1 MHLNKNHYRIGMGLY
16 ILAIL
21 VASTIPGKSL
31 PKLIILSPDK
41 LLHMAEYGIL
51 GFLAYKSFGK
61 VYLPAII
68 GLILF
73 AIFDEF
79 WQSFVPGRFTSV
91 FYVIADIIG
100 FSLVTGTMYYLLRKN
115 NDK

>member
-1 MHLNKNHYRIGMGLY
+1 
-16 ILAIL
+16 
-21 VASTIPGKSL
+21 
-31 PKLIILSPDK
+31 
-41 LLHMAEYGIL
+41 L

-61 VYLPAII
+61 VSVPIII

-79 WQSFVPGRFTSV
+79 WQSFVPGRFPSV
-91 FYVIADIIG
+91 FDVIADIIG
-100 FSLVTGTMYYLLRKN
+100 FSLVAGTMYYRLRKN